1 MTTDSDPV
9 AENTPNEA
17 NNPSPAAPANDSPA
31 GTPPAA
37 SPPAAAEPSAA
48 ETVAEPAN
56 QPVSAPGAETTQ
68 PAAAN
73 SPAAEVADAAAKGAA
88 VAGAAAAS
96 ASTAATAAAASSAK
110 VQIGSQRDVAGKT
123 LKPAAVAK
131 AAQNPVQ
138 LSDEPVPQIKS
149 ETPVEIGS
157 MEGLSDDLEAEIAAA
172 LGGVSMDAVV
182 SETQAGGPELEVGS
196 RVKGSVTKTHGENVF
211 MSLKGRFEGIVP
223 LPQFKKPPA
232 DGDLVEVSVKG
243 FSEEDGLYELSI
255 PGAAVSVGDWDE
267 IEKGQVVEALVTGSN
282 TGGLE
287 ASVSNLRGFIP
298 SSQIQR
304 FRVEDFGEYVNKK
317 LQCVVQEV
325 NPSKKKLIL
334 SHRAILER
342 AREEQR
348 KEVMEKLEAGQL
360 YDGTVT
366 KLMDFG
372 AFVDIGGVEGL
383 VHVSK
388 LSWDRV
394 THPKDV
400 LSEGE
405 SVKVKI
411 EKFDKETGKISLS
424 RRDTMDHPWD
434 GIESKYP
441 VDSLVKGTVSRI
453 ADFGAFV
460 RLEPGIE
467 GLIHISELAHH
478 RVVRVKNVV
487 KEGDSVEVKVLSLDR
502 EAQKMGLSL
511 KATSKAPER
520 KKKEKPEEV
529 DEPLRELAVKK
540 QDDAPLKGGTGRKSG
555 GEDIGLTFG

>member
-9 AENTPNEA
+9 AENTPNEE
-17 NNPSPAAPANDSPA
+17 NNPSPAAPATDSVA
-31 GTPPAA
+31 ETPPTA
-37 SPPAAAEPSAA
+37 PPSTAVPQTAVPPTVATTESAAAK
-48 ETVAEPAN
+48 
-56 QPVSAPGAETTQ
+56 
-68 PAAAN
+68 
-73 SPAAEVADAAAKGAA
+73 SPAAEVAAAAATGAA
-88 VAGAAAAS
+88 VAGAAATGA
-96 ASTAATAAAASSAK
+96 AATSVAAAASSK

-138 LSDEPVPQIKS
+138 LGDESATKLEPEI
-149 ETPVEIGS
+149 PVEIGS

-172 LGGVSMDAVV
+172 IGGVSMDAVV

-223 LPQFKKPPA
+223 LAQFKKPPS

-243 FSEEDGLYELSI
+243 YSEEDGLYEISI

-267 IEKGQVVEALVTGSN
+267 VEKGQVVEALVTGSN

-298 SSQIQR
+298 ASQIQR

>member
-1 MTTDSDPV
+1 MTNESDQV
-9 AENTPNEA
+9 AENKISEEKKDQ
-17 NNPSPAAPANDSPA
+17 PSA
-31 GTPPAA
+31 TIPPADTGPTV
-37 SPPAAAEPSAA
+37 PP
-48 ETVAEPAN
+48 
-56 QPVSAPGAETTQ
+56 
-68 PAAAN
+68 
-73 SPAAEVADAAAKGAA
+73 
-88 VAGAAAAS
+88 
-96 ASTAATAAAASSAK
+96 ATAAAQPAEETGTDSASPPKVAKPK
-110 VQIGSQRDVAGKT
+110 VQIGSQRDVAEKT

-131 AAQNPVQ
+131 ASSNPVQ
-138 LSDEPVPQIKS
+138 IGNQPAPVAEPEV
-149 ETPVEIGS
+149 PVEIGS

-172 LGGVSMDAVV
+172 IGGISMDAVV
-182 SETQAGGPELEVGS
+182 SETEAGDALETGS

-223 LPQFKKPPA
+223 LPQFKKPPS
-232 DGDLVEVSVKG
+232 DGDLIEVSVEG
-243 FSEEDGLYELSI
+243 YSEEDGLYELSI
-255 PGAAVSVGDWDE
+255 PGAAVAVGDWDDL
-267 IEKGQVVEALVTGSN
+267 EKGQIVEALVTGSN

-287 ASVSNLRGFIP
+287 ASVSSIRGFIP
-298 SSQIQR
+298 ASQISR
-304 FRVEDFGEYVNKK
+304 FRVENFGDYTNKK
-317 LQCVVQEV
+317 LQCVIQEV
-325 NPSKKKLIL
+325 NPAKKKLVL
-334 SHRAILER
+334 SHRAVLER

-348 KEVMEKLEAGQL
+348 KELLEKIEVGQL

-372 AFVDIGGVEGL
+372 AFVDIGGIEGL

-394 THPKDV
+394 THPKDI

-411 EKFDKETGKISLS
+411 EKIDKDTGKIGLS

-478 RVVRVKNVV
+478 RVMRVKNVV
-487 KEGDSVEVKVLSLDR
+487 KEGDSVELKVLSLDR

-520 KKKEKPEEV
+520 KKKEKPEDV
-529 DEPLRELAVKK
+529 DEPLRELAIKK